1 MFNGTY
7 ATCMKCVKHKKI
19 GFKVKEILE
28 FGILWNFQP
37 IRTCFDKIIR
47 KIIKKCHSLVFTA
60 VSSAMFLFLP
70 LPVIIKCNQKAVLC
84 SIKNNNYKKQL
95 IHLST
100 FLTIN
105 FIKFST
111 IFFFWWPWPYRL
123 LFSIAERAM
132 PSVCCNNKVSEM
144 FSNMLTSLIQ
154 IIARSTP
161 ILKFAISF
169 HFRPFDLLLEP
180 KVEPQVHSDETVVPF
195 SF

>member
-47 KIIKKCHSLVFTA
+47 KIIKQCHSLVFTA

-111 IFFFWWPWPYRL
+111 IFFSGGLDHIGSCFQLRKEQCHLYV
-123 LFSIAERAM
+123 A
-132 PSVCCNNKVSEM
+132 
-144 FSNMLTSLIQ
+144 LIQ
-154 IIARSTP
+154 LAKCFP
-161 ILKFAISF
+161 IC
-169 HFRPFDLLLEP
+169 
-180 KVEPQVHSDETVVPF
+180 
-195 SF
+195 